1 MSEIRDGKDVCQWS
15 RLEIKLNPF
24 LRSIIPQKQLIFIIK
39 CNEQVMNDQVLNL
52 STYVTENVQLK
63 LMNLFFKQKIDLC

>member
-1 MSEIRDGKDVCQWS
+1 
-15 RLEIKLNPF
+15 
-24 LRSIIPQKQLIFIIK
+24 
-39 CNEQVMNDQVLNL
+39 MNDQVLNL